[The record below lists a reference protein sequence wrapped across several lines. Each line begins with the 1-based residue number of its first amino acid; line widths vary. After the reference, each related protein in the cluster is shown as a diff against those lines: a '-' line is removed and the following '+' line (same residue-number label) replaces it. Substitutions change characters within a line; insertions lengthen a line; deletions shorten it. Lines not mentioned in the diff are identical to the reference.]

1 MLEIV
6 SKQKGEFAENKSKS
20 VYSKLKD
27 EFSLM
32 KIDYEISRH
41 KNAFEKEASNIFF
54 TPISIQE
61 NYTGNYDNYVRT
73 TLLHIV
79 SLKELP
85 FEKALSNQDLYK
97 NYPFKEIS
105 QSLISNKKLLLLD
118 LDETLIHSENEIKN
132 ESINSY
138 DTIIKF
144 KDNSN
149 DGTEEIISIGVYLRN
164 GAHKFLH
171 ILNNYFTIGI
181 FTASQKEYADAILQY
196 LDPDKNIIKFCLY
209 RDNCINVNDLAN
221 IKDLRIIKDIDLKKT
236 VLIDNNMYSFAPQLS
251 NGILINSFYG
261 DKNDVEL
268 FNVLSYLMEFIFPA
282 DDVREVNEKIFG
294 FKKILQQLE

>member
-1 MLEIV
+1 MLEII
-6 SKQKGEFAENKSKS
+6 SKQESEIAENKSKS
-20 VYSKLKD
+20 FYSKLKD
-27 EFSLM
+27 EFALM
-32 KIDYEISRH
+32 KIDNEISRH

-61 NYTGNYDNYVRT
+61 NYTGNYDNYIRIALT
-73 TLLHIV
+73 HIV

-97 NYPFKEIS
+97 YYPFKELS

-118 LDETLIHSENEIKN
+118 LDETLIHSEYEIKN
-132 ESINSY
+132 ENINSY

-144 KDNSN
+144 KDDSN
-149 DGTEEIISIGVYLRN
+149 DGPEEYFSVGIYLRN
-164 GAHKFLH
+164 GVHKFLN

-209 RDNCINVNDLAN
+209 RNNCINVNDLVN

-268 FNVLSYLMEFIFPA
+268 FNVLNYLMEFIFPA

-294 FKKILQQLE
+294 FNKILQQLE

>member
-6 SKQKGEFAENKSKS
+6 SKQGSEIAENKSKS
-20 VYSKLKD
+20 FYSKLKD
-27 EFSLM
+27 EFTLI
-32 KIDYEISRH
+32 KIDYEVSRH

-54 TPISIQE
+54 TPISVQE

-97 NYPFKEIS
+97 NYPFKEIN
-105 QSLISNKKLLLLD
+105 QSLISNKKLILLD
-118 LDETLIHSENEIKN
+118 LDETLIHSEYEIKN
-132 ESINSY
+132 ENINSY
-138 DTIIKF
+138 DTVIRF
-144 KDNSN
+144 KDNET
-149 DGTEEIISIGVYLRN
+149 DGTEEYFSVGVYLRK
-164 GAHKFLH
+164 GVRKFLN

-209 RDNCINVNDLAN
+209 RNNCINVNDLIN

-236 VLIDNNMYSFAPQLS
+236 VLIDNNMYSFAPQIS

-261 DKNDVEL
+261 DKTDAEL
-268 FNVLSYLMEFIFPA
+268 FNVLNYLMEFILPA
-282 DDVREVNEKIFG
+282 EDVRETNEKIFG
-294 FKKILQQLE
+294 FKKIMEQLE

>member
-6 SKQKGEFAENKSKS
+6 SKQEGEIAENKSKS
-20 VYSKLKD
+20 FYSKLKD
-27 EFSLM
+27 EFTLM

-73 TLLHIV
+73 SLLHIV

-105 QSLISNKKLLLLD
+105 LSLTSNKKLLLLD
-118 LDETLIHSENEIKN
+118 LDETLIHSEYEIKN
-132 ESINSY
+132 ENINSY
-138 DTIIKF
+138 DTIIRF

-149 DGTEEIISIGVYLRN
+149 DGTEEIFSVGVYLRN
-164 GAHKFLH
+164 GDRK
-171 ILNNYFTIGI
+171 
-181 FTASQKEYADAILQY
+181 S
-196 LDPDKNIIKFCLY
+196 
-209 RDNCINVNDLAN
+209 V
-221 IKDLRIIKDIDLKKT
+221 
-236 VLIDNNMYSFAPQLS
+236 V
-251 NGILINSFYG
+251 
-261 DKNDVEL
+261 
-268 FNVLSYLMEFIFPA
+268 
-282 DDVREVNEKIFG
+282 
-294 FKKILQQLE
+294 